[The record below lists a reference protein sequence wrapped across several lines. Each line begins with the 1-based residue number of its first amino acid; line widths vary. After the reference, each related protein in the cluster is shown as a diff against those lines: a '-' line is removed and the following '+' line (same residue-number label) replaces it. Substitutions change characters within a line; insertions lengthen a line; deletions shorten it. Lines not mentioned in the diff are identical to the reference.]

1 MDDGL
6 RGGSERKGVWSTGCT
21 PAKRAPGASA
31 AGTARSFARTGVRP
45 GPRTSP
51 PGAPRGP
58 APLRPFVGVT
68 DKSVLGI
75 GHADLVTPEDP
86 AVTLRP
92 GDGVDAD
99 VIARINVAAWRAG
112 YRGVV
117 ADETLDE
124 VSVERR
130 ALALPHALGRPGR
143 RAWIAESGGE
153 PVAYATLGP
162 SRDPGAPAGTGELS
176 ALYVD
181 PAQVS
186 RGLGATLLARAEAS
200 LRELGY
206 DRATLWVLAENARAR
221 RFYER
226 MGWAPD
232 GEARTYR
239 WGERDLP
246 IVRYGRELSGPRRQK
261 GRT

>member
-1 MDDGL
+1 M
-6 RGGSERKGVWSTGCT
+6 
-21 PAKRAPGASA
+21 
-31 AGTARSFARTGVRP
+31 
-45 GPRTSP
+45 
-51 PGAPRGP
+51 
-58 APLRPFVGVT
+58 
-68 DKSVLGI
+68 
-75 GHADLVTPEDP
+75 
-86 AVTLRP
+86 TLRAATAA
-92 GDGVDAD
+92 DAD
-99 VIARINVAAWRAG
+99 VIARINVAAWRAS

-130 ALALPHALGRPGR
+130 ALALAYSLGRPGV

-186 RGLGATLLARAEAS
+186 RGLGATLIARAEAS

-206 DRATLWVLAENARAR
+206 EHATLWVLAENPRAR

-232 GEARTYR
+232 GQARTFR

-246 IVRYGRELSGPRRQK
+246 IVRYGRVLSGARRQK